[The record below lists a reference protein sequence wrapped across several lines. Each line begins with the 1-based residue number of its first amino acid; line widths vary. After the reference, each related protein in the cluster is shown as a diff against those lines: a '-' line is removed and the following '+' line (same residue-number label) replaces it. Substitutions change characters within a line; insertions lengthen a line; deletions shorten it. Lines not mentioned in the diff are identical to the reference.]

1 MNKVDD
7 PIENLKSE
15 RDLLAAEADNQKSHW
30 HKVFR
35 NASHDLKEPL
45 RMVCTYA
52 AVLKAEKLAMLDEP
66 GKEYLQYVI
75 DGATRLRKQ
84 TEALLKLFSIEFQ
97 EHKLELV
104 SMDEALRCSLIK
116 LKPMI
121 ADRQAEIQ
129 TSPLAP
135 AWGNSELLEQLITAV
150 LENSIKFA
158 PESKKPRIEVK
169 CRAEMGNV
177 IYSITDD
184 GEGVPKEQLKEIFE
198 PFRRLRP
205 RNMFHGEG
213 LGLSYCHRI
222 VALHH
227 GSIWAESQA
236 DGFSVHFSLPIGE
249 PTDAVELMLH

>member
-7 PIENLKSE
+7 PNENLRLE
-15 RDLLAAEADNQKSHW
+15 RDLLATEADNQKTHW

-35 NASHDLKEPL
+35 NASHDVKEPL

-52 AVLKAEKLAMLDEP
+52 ALLKAEKLPMLDES
-66 GKEYLQYVI
+66 GKEYLQYVVE
-75 DGATRLRKQ
+75 GATRLRKQ

-104 SMDEALRCSLIK
+104 SMDEVLRCSLLR
-116 LKPMI
+116 LKSMI
-121 ADRQAEIQ
+121 ADRQAEVH
-129 TSPLAP
+129 TSPLA
-135 AWGNSELLEQLITAV
+135 AVWGSSELLEQLITAV

-158 PESKKPRIEVK
+158 PEGKKPRIEVK
-169 CRAEMGNV
+169 CRADNGNV
-177 IYSITDD
+177 VYSVTDD
-184 GEGVPKEQLKEIFE
+184 GEGVPAEKLKEIFE

-205 RNMFHGEG
+205 RNLFHGEG

-236 DGFSVHFSLPIGE
+236 DGFSVHFSLPIGKSQKS
-249 PTDAVELMLH
+249 AELTVH

>member
-1 MNKVDD
+1 MN
-7 PIENLKSE
+7 KSE
-15 RDLLAAEADNQKSHW
+15 RELLIAEAEDRKSHW
-30 HKVFR
+30 HKVYR
-35 NASHDLKEPL
+35 NASHDVKEPL

-52 AVLKAEKLAMLDEP
+52 ALLKSEKLSMLDES
-66 GKEYLQYVI
+66 GREYLQFVVE
-75 DGATRLRKQ
+75 GATRLRKQ

-97 EHKLELV
+97 EHKLEV
-104 SMDEALRCSLIK
+104 VAMDEVLRCSLIK
-116 LKPMI
+116 LQPMI
-121 ADRQAEIQ
+121 AAREAEIHS
-129 TSPLAP
+129 SPLAP
-135 AWGNSELLEQLITAV
+135 VWGNSELLEQLITAI

-169 CRAEMGNV
+169 CRAEKSRA

-184 GEGVPKEQLKEIFE
+184 GEGVPQEKLKEIFE

-205 RNMFHGEG
+205 RNLFHGEG

-236 DGFSVHFSLPIGE
+236 DGFSVYFSLPMGNSNKAAE
-249 PTDAVELMLH
+249 RKLL

>member
-7 PIENLKSE
+7 RVADLKSE
-15 RDLLAAEADNQKSHW
+15 RDQLVAEVDSQKSHW

-35 NASHDLKEPL
+35 NASHDVKEPL
-45 RMVCTYA
+45 RMICTYSA
-52 AVLKAEKLAMLDEP
+52 LLKAEKLGQLDES
-66 GKEYLQYVI
+66 GQEYLQYVVE
-75 DGATRLRKQ
+75 GATRMRKQ

-97 EHKLELV
+97 EHKMELV

-121 ADRQAEIQ
+121 AERQVEIH
-129 TSPLAP
+129 TAKLAP
-135 AWGNSELLEQLITAV
+135 AWGNSELLEQLITAI

-158 PESKKPRIEVK
+158 PDSKKARIEVK
-169 CRAEMGNV
+169 CRAEKGNV

-184 GEGVPKEQLKEIFE
+184 GEGVPQEKLKEIFE

-205 RNMFHGEG
+205 RNLFHGEG

-227 GSIWAESQA
+227 GNIWAESQA
-236 DGFSVHFSLPIGE
+236 TGFSVHFSLPIGE
-249 PTDAVELMLH
+249 TANAAELTLH